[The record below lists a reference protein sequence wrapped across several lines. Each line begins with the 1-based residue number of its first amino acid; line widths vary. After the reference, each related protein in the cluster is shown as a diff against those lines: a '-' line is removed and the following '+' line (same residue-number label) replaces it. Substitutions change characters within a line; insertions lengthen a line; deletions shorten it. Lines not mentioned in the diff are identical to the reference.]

1 MKAIFIRHG
10 ESTANTGL
18 VSTDVASIAL
28 TERGEG
34 QAGRIAREW
43 PETPSLIVTSP
54 FQRTRQTAAPTIA
67 RFPDAP
73 VEVWPIEEFTYLQ
86 PARWNGTAAADRRP
100 HVERYWTVA
109 DPAWCDGE
117 GAESFA
123 GFLRR
128 VEAALARLA
137 ALPPASRVYV
147 FGHGQFIQAARAIV
161 TGPDL
166 DDQAQMRAFWRDGTP
181 PVVAN
186 AERVGFH
193 CLVIA
198 GNVRRPSPPDGNT
211 CLSLSSFR
219 VTLLRVTRIKAKRGR
234 LRKGAE
240 SYGKARI

>member
-1 MKAIFIRHG
+1 MEHDVMHEVVVVGAGPAGLATAIGLAARG
-10 ESTANTGL
+10 VSTAL
-18 VSTDVASIAL
+18 
-28 TERGEG
+28 
-34 QAGRIAREW
+34 
-43 PETPSLIVTSP
+43 
-54 FQRTRQTAAPTIA
+54 
-67 RFPDAP
+67 
-73 VEVWPIEEFTYLQ
+73 
-86 PARWNGTAAADRRP
+86 
-100 HVERYWTVA
+100 
-109 DPAWCDGE
+109 
-117 GAESFA
+117 
-123 GFLRR
+123 
-128 VEAALARLA
+128 
-137 ALPPASRVYV
+137 
-147 FGHGQFIQAARAIV
+147 V